1 MKVRIEKS
9 FDRDVNNIRDKRLLR
24 KLRDTISLIEDS
36 KSIHEIPHGK
46 KIQGYASFYRIK
58 IGDYRLGL
66 EVVSSDEVVLMR
78 LLHRREIYRYFPQK

>member
-78 LLHRREIYRYFPQK
+78 LLHRREIYRHFPQK

>member
-9 FDRDVNNIRDKRLLR
+9 FDRDVHNIRDKRLLR
-24 KLRDTISLIEDS
+24 KLRDTISLIEDP

-58 IGDYRLGL
+58 IGDYRLDL